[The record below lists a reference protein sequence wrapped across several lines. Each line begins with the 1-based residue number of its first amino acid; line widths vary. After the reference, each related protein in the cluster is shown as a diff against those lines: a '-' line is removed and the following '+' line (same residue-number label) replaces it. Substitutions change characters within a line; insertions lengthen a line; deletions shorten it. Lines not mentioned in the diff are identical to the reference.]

1 MRPEG
6 VFQGEVE
13 WVIFK
18 KMIFFKRSRP
28 PSLCLSYIVAPIHSV
43 TSSGKGPINS
53 SSRSFVG
60 GLACLFKLLPPY
72 MIHEKRTNVVV
83 GPLKEGRMGLHPS
96 AAQAIKSRP
105 AND

>member
-1 MRPEG
+1 
-6 VFQGEVE
+6 
-13 WVIFK
+13 
-18 KMIFFKRSRP
+18 
-28 PSLCLSYIVAPIHSV
+28 
-43 TSSGKGPINS
+43 
-53 SSRSFVG
+53 
-60 GLACLFKLLPPY
+60 LFKLLPPY